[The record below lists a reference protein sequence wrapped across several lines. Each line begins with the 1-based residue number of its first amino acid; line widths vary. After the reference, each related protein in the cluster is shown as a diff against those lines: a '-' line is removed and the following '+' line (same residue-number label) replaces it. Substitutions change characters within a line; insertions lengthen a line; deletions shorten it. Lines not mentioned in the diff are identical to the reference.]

1 MHGDIAVI
9 GDTESIKGFKAAGIR
24 TVCIDKTAGVDSRAA
39 TAAAIEKLAL
49 EKCLVIFITEQA
61 LEGVEDIPDS
71 YKDHSNIAII
81 PIPGRYGTTGA
92 GMRILNKNVERA
104 LGANILGVTE

>member
-1 MHGDIAVI
+1 MRGDVALI
-9 GDTESIKGFKAAGIR
+9 GDTESIIGFKTAGIR
-24 TVCIDKTAGVDSRAA
+24 TVGIDSSAE
-39 TAAAIEKLAL
+39 TAAAIEKLVR

-61 LEGVEDIPDS
+61 LEGVEDILDS
-71 YKDHSNIAII
+71 YKENSDVAII

-92 GMRILNKNVERA
+92 GMRNLNKNVERA